1 VTRTPLSRSK
11 VKVTGDIM
19 WRPPA
24 QLVIII
30 ININIIIIGIGIH
43 ILNIATRESES

>member
-1 VTRTPLSRSK
+1 
-11 VKVTGDIM
+11 M